1 MPEPTQE
8 HLLSRFQFTDE
19 QLRDKRIKRLLF
31 HKWTL
36 DTELYHI
43 HEALHTKAKALGTE
57 ELVDKTLARFGFTPA
72 DVQKSPSIKDGARAL
87 ADSIAYLAHLQS
99 VLKRKPVTAPAT
111 KPLQPKY
118 PEESN

>member
-8 HLLSRFQFTDE
+8 HLLTRFKFTPE

-31 HKWTL
+31 HKWAL
-36 DTELYHI
+36 DTDLYHI
-43 HEALHTKAKALGTE
+43 HEALHTKALGTE

-111 KPLQPKY
+111 KPPLQPKY
-118 PEESN
+118 PEESK